1 MIIVLSG
8 RGREREREWKRKR
21 QTIGK
26 KRIFLCKEQT
36 CLLETTL
43 RATVKNTYKCVEI
56 IQRFRGCIDK
66 IFGFGSFGFG
76 CFTFRGIVSPRTPR
90 IYDSL
95 FFFFL
100 PPPPPPSIF
109 LLESDCK
116 KYSTCIKVQKRII
129 VKEIRIEG
137 KGTREK
143 EEETRVPDNS

>member
-100 PPPPPPSIF
+100 PPS
-109 LLESDCK
+109 LLDCK
-116 KYSTCIKVQKRII
+116 KQRDVSAFFPPFLLLCRLCGNYRPSSKT
-129 VKEIRIEG
+129 
-137 KGTREK
+137 
-143 EEETRVPDNS
+143 